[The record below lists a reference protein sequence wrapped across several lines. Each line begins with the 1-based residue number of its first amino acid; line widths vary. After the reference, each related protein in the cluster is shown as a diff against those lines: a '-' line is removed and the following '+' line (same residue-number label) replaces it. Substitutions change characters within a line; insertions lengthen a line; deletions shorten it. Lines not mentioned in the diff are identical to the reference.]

1 MVSPTHSHPAPLYHP
16 KKSRLT
22 KLPTPNELIAFLNQ
36 FVKGQHQAKREVATA
51 FYNHYISQSNRDH
64 YQKQLGK
71 HHLLLIGPTGSGKS
85 YMIQLLAKHLGVPI
99 SHACAASLVESG
111 YRGRP
116 VDDVVK
122 ALLDQ
127 ANGNVQLA
135 EKGIIFL
142 DEIDKIRREDAGGR
156 DVSGEGVQNALL
168 TLLEGRLC
176 DSVDGKPI
184 PPIDTSRILFVAAG
198 AFTHLKPIVQ
208 KRLGTDRNAI
218 GFSKNPNL
226 PKLQSD
232 NLQTEDLVEYGM
244 IPEFLGRFSRLA
256 ILHELTVEDLVDII
270 TDPQS
275 NSELAKRKE
284 FAAVHGIN
292 LSFTKNAIRAIAEQA
307 IALKTGA
314 RALNRLI
321 AQALCHVEYILPELA
336 EKGFNKI
343 VINEATVRDGLKP
356 RRYKVTPPPNTDPD
370 KKHPHR
376 VDILLRRDFLAPVTK
391 PAQEKEDA
399 IAQNSLFR
407 SYEFPENTSEWSD
420 NALWDSIQR
429 LAQGP
434 LDFDDA
440 SDNAQRHWKDL
451 CYLLKS
457 QPHDIHRLA
466 EELRLRRCSINDFYE
481 TYKASQLSPTS
492 LDAILGFFDYLHPYE
507 NPRHSIS
514 PPPEEKP
521 LTQCIDPL
529 IDPDCNDLDDEL
541 IPFILNRLDLDEDLD
556 ELLHEDA
563 RENTREN
570 TSEVA
575 KEDSTDDFGDDF
587 GDDLADDFGDD
598 FGDDLADDLADDFCD
613 DDEDGLEEPNST
625 PHLPF

>member
-1 MVSPTHSHPAPLYHP
+1 MASPTHCQPTPPSQG
-16 KKSRLT
+16 KKIRLS
-22 KLPTPNELIAFLNQ
+22 KLPTPKELIAFLNQ
-36 FVKGQHQAKREVATA
+36 FVKGQDQAKREVATA

-64 YQKQLGK
+64 FQKQLGK

-85 YMIQLLAKHLGVPI
+85 YMIQLLANYLGVPI

-176 DSVDGKPI
+176 DSVDGRPI
-184 PPIDTSRILFVAAG
+184 SPIDTSRILFVAAG
-198 AFTHLKPIVQ
+198 AFTNLKPIVQ
-208 KRLGTDRNAI
+208 KRLGTDRNFI
-218 GFSKNPNL
+218 GFSKDPNL
-226 PKLQSD
+226 AKLQSE

-256 ILHELTVEDLVDII
+256 ILHELSVDDLVDII
-270 TDPQS
+270 SDTKSD
-275 NSELAKRKE
+275 SELAKRKE
-284 FAAVHGIN
+284 FAAAHGIK
-292 LSFTKNAIRAIAEQA
+292 LTFTRNAIRAIAEQA
-307 IALKTGA
+307 IAMKTGA

-321 AQALCHVEYILPELA
+321 AQSLSQVEYILPDLA

-343 VINEATVRDGLKP
+343 VINEATVRYGMKP
-356 RRYKVTPPPNTDPD
+356 RRQKVTFPPTTDPE
-370 KKHPHR
+370 KKQPHR
-376 VDILLRRDFLAPVTK
+376 VDKLLRNNFLSPVLQ
-391 PAQEKEDA
+391 PAQEKEEA
-399 IAQNSLFR
+399 IANTSLFR
-407 SYEFPENTSEWSD
+407 NFEFPANTAEWSD
-420 NALWDSIQR
+420 KALWDSIQR

-434 LDFDDA
+434 LDFDNA
-440 SDNAQRHWKDL
+440 SDKAKRHWKDL
-451 CYLLKS
+451 CNLLKS

-481 TYKASQLSPTS
+481 TYEASALSPTK

-507 NPRHSIS
+507 NPIHSS
-514 PPPEEKP
+514 TPEPEDQ
-521 LTQCIDPL
+521 LLCRFIDPL
-529 IDPDCNDLDDEL
+529 IDPDFNDVNDESN
-541 IPFILNRLDLDEDLD
+541 PFILDRFILDDNLDDIFDDETDEEFEENDEDD
-556 ELLHEDA
+556 
-563 RENTREN
+563 
-570 TSEVA
+570 V
-575 KEDSTDDFGDDF
+575 
-587 GDDLADDFGDD
+587 
-598 FGDDLADDLADDFCD
+598 
-613 DDEDGLEEPNST
+613 EEPNSN
-625 PHLPF
+625 PNLPF

>member
-1 MVSPTHSHPAPLYHP
+1 MASPSHSQPTPP
-16 KKSRLT
+16 SQGKKNRLS
-22 KLPTPNELIAFLNQ
+22 KLPTPSELINFLNQ
-36 FVKGQHQAKREVATA
+36 FVKGQDQAKREVATA

-64 YQKQLGK
+64 FQKQLGK

-85 YMIQLLAKHLGVPI
+85 YMIQLLANHLGVPI

-176 DSVDGKPI
+176 DSVDGRPI
-184 PPIDTSRILFVAAG
+184 TPIDTSRILFVAAG
-198 AFTHLKPIVQ
+198 AFTNLKPIVQ
-208 KRLGTDRNAI
+208 KRLGTNRNFI
-218 GFSKNPNL
+218 GFSKDPNL
-226 PKLQSD
+226 SKLQSE

-256 ILHELTVEDLVDII
+256 ILHELSVDDLVDII
-270 TDPQS
+270 SDPTS
-275 NSELAKRKE
+275 DSELAKRKE
-284 FAAVHGIN
+284 FAAAHGIT
-292 LSFTKNAIRAIAEQA
+292 LTFTRNAIRAIAEQA

-321 AQALCHVEYILPELA
+321 GQSLSQVEHILPDLA
-336 EKGFNKI
+336 EKGINKI
-343 VINEATVRDGLKP
+343 VINEATVRRGIKP
-356 RRYKVTPPPNTDPD
+356 RRQKVTIPPTTDPE

-376 VDILLRRDFLAPVTK
+376 VDKLLRNNFLSPVLK
-391 PAQEKEDA
+391 PAQEKEEA
-399 IAQNSLFR
+399 IASTSLFR
-407 SYEFPENTSEWSD
+407 NFEFPANTSEWSD
-420 NALWDSIQR
+420 KTLWDSIQR

-434 LDFDDA
+434 LDFDNA
-440 SDNAQRHWKDL
+440 SDKAKRHWKDL
-451 CYLLKS
+451 CNLLKS

-466 EELRLRRCSINDFYE
+466 EELRLRRCSINTFYE
-481 TYKASQLSPTS
+481 TYEASELIPTK

-507 NPRHSIS
+507 NPLHSS
-514 PPPEEKP
+514 APQPEDQ
-521 LTQCIDPL
+521 LLCRFIDPL
-529 IDPDCNDLDDEL
+529 IDPDFNDVNDESN
-541 IPFILNRLDLDEDLD
+541 PFILDRFILDDSLDDIFDDETDEEFEENDEDD
-556 ELLHEDA
+556 
-563 RENTREN
+563 
-570 TSEVA
+570 V
-575 KEDSTDDFGDDF
+575 
-587 GDDLADDFGDD
+587 
-598 FGDDLADDLADDFCD
+598 
-613 DDEDGLEEPNST
+613 EEPNSN
-625 PHLPF
+625 PNLPF

>member
-1 MVSPTHSHPAPLYHP
+1 MVSPTHSQPTPLYHR
-16 KKSRLT
+16 KKNRLT
-22 KLPTPNELIAFLNQ
+22 KLPTPNELISFLNQ
-36 FVKGQHQAKREVATA
+36 FVKGQHQAKREVATS

-64 YQKQLGK
+64 FQNQLGK

-184 PPIDTSRILFVAAG
+184 STIDTSRILFVAAG

-208 KRLGTDRNAI
+208 KRLGTDRKFI
-218 GFSKNPNL
+218 GFSKNPNHS
-226 PKLQSD
+226 KLHFD

-256 ILHELTVEDLVDII
+256 VLHELSVDDLVDII

-292 LSFTKNAIRAIAEQA
+292 LTFTKNAIRAIAEQA
-307 IALKTGA
+307 ISLQTGA

-321 AQALCHVEYILPELA
+321 AQALSHVEYILPDLA

-343 VINEATVRDGLKP
+343 VINEATVRHGMKP
-356 RRYKVTPPPNTDPD
+356 RRYKVTPPPNPDPE
-370 KKHPHR
+370 KKFPHR
-376 VDILLRRDFLAPVTK
+376 VDNLLRRDFLAPVTK
-391 PAQEKEDA
+391 PAQKKEDA
-399 IAQNSLFR
+399 IAETSLFR
-407 SYEFPENTSEWSD
+407 SYEFPENTCEWSD
-420 NALWDSIQR
+420 KTLWDSIQR

-434 LDFDDA
+434 LEFDDA
-440 SDNAQRHWKDL
+440 SDNAKRHWKDL
-451 CYLLKS
+451 CNLLKS

-481 TYKASQLSPTS
+481 TYKDSKLNPTN

-507 NPRHSIS
+507 NPIHTST
-514 PPPEEKP
+514 PQPEDQ
-521 LTQCIDPL
+521 LLCRFIDPL
-529 IDPDCNDLDDEL
+529 IDPDFNDVNDDSN
-541 IPFILNRLDLDEDLD
+541 PFILNQFILDDNFDDNFDDESDDEFEENDEDD
-556 ELLHEDA
+556 
-563 RENTREN
+563 
-570 TSEVA
+570 V
-575 KEDSTDDFGDDF
+575 
-587 GDDLADDFGDD
+587 
-598 FGDDLADDLADDFCD
+598 
-613 DDEDGLEEPNST
+613 EEPNSN
-625 PHLPF
+625 PNLPF